1 MELVAPSP
9 KKRTP
14 RIAAVAAGFAGFA
27 LLFGPAY
34 SLVGPAAAMLIALPV
49 LLAGWTLGMT
59 AGAAAALLALP
70 VKAALYDSVGVSS
83 WEIIMHQGGLVETLM
98 LVVIGGGVGQLR
110 DLSAKL
116 RVQIHES
123 AAVQKTLLETEE
135 LHSAVLGNVADAI
148 AINVGTERVFVNR
161 AFLKLHGLEEIPL
174 GGGIPIDEFVHPD
187 DVALV
192 SERTLA
198 RQHGESVPSLY
209 QYRIVRKDGTVRTVQ
224 TSAVAIPYKGQSA
237 ALAVLRD
244 VTEQSEAQR
253 ALERSEERYRAIFEE
268 SRDAIFIASETGQV
282 VDMNPS
288 GLALF
293 GYSMDAMRGMKFR
306 KLLFTPE
313 DERLYLQDLEQRGSV
328 EECRLQMRRQDGS
341 SLKVLL
347 TATVRTSDDGSAS
360 GYQGIIR
367 DVTELQVAQE
377 SLDRARRYSELILN
391 SAGDGIYGVD
401 RDGVVTFVNPAAARM
416 IGWDVHQFVGQP
428 EHLAVHHSHSD
439 GAAYGWDRC
448 PIHTSITEGS
458 IHQVVDEV
466 FWRRNGLSFPVEY
479 ISTPIVVDDEIA
491 GAVIAFRDIT
501 ERLEVERMKGEFVS
515 VVSHELRTP
524 LTSIRGSLG
533 LLAGTMADALP
544 DKGKRM
550 LTIAVDSTER
560 LTRLI
565 NDILDLERMS
575 SGKMTMSRGPCDAAA
590 LVSQSIDAMTA
601 MAENAHVTL
610 SATVPE
616 ARLWA
621 DSDRVIQVLTNLL
634 SNAIK
639 FSEPETSVCVETQ
652 RLPRYVRFQIK
663 DEGRGIPT
671 DKLRSIFGQ
680 FQQVDASD
688 SRKESGTGLGLAIC
702 HTIISQHDG
711 VIWAE
716 SVDGK
721 GSTFFF
727 TLPVAGNPNDTACDR
742 SSKELPSSQSAGE

>member
-1 MELVAPSP
+1 MESGAPSP
-9 KKRTP
+9 KNLTL
-14 RIAAVAAGFAGFA
+14 RITAVAAGFAGHA

-34 SLVGPAAAMLIALPV
+34 SLMGPSAAMLTTLPV

-59 AGAAAALLALP
+59 AGAGAALLTLP
-70 VKAALYDSVGVSS
+70 VNAILFESVGES
-83 WEIIMHQGGLVETLM
+83 ILDQGGLVGTLM

-110 DLSAKL
+110 DLSERL
-116 RVQIHES
+116 RTQIRES
-123 AAVQKTLLETEE
+123 EAVQKTLLETEE

-148 AINVGTERVFVNR
+148 AVTVGTERIFVNR
-161 AFLKLHGLEEIPL
+161 AFLRLHGMEDMPRE
-174 GGGIPIDEFVHPD
+174 GGILIEDHVHPD

-192 SERTLA
+192 RQRTLA
-198 RQHGESVPSLY
+198 RQHGESVPGLH
-209 QYRIVRKDGTVRTVQ
+209 QYRIVRKDGAVRTVQ

-268 SRDAIFIASETGQV
+268 SRDAIFIASEAGQI
-282 VDMNPS
+282 VDINPS

-293 GYSMDAMRGMKFR
+293 GYSMDVIRGMKFR
-306 KLLFTPE
+306 KLLFAPE
-313 DERLYLQDLEQRGSV
+313 DEGLYLHDLEQRGSV
-328 EECRLQMRRQDGS
+328 EECRLKMRRQDGS
-341 SLKVLL
+341 SLEVLL

-360 GYQGIIR
+360 GHQGIIR

-401 RDGVVTFVNPAAARM
+401 RDGVVTFVNPAAAEM
-416 IGWDVHQFVGQP
+416 IGWDVRKFVGKP

-439 GAAYGWDRC
+439 GTAYRWDMC
-448 PIHTSITEGS
+448 PIHTAITKGS
-458 IHQVVDEV
+458 IHQVGDEV
-466 FWRRNGLSFPVEY
+466 FWRRDGSSFPVEY
-479 ISTPIVVDDEIA
+479 ISTPIVVDDEIT
-491 GAVIAFRDIT
+491 GAVISFRDIT
-501 ERLEVERMKGEFVS
+501 DRLEVERMKDEFVS

-533 LLAGTMADALP
+533 LLAGTMADTLP

-550 LTIAVDSTER
+550 LTIAVDNAER

-575 SGKMTMSRGPCDAAA
+575 SGKMTMSRGPCDAAD
-590 LVSQSIDAMTA
+590 LVSQAIDAMTA
-601 MAENAHVTL
+601 MAEKAQVTL
-610 SATVPE
+610 SASVPA

-621 DSDRVIQVLTNLL
+621 DPDRVIQVLTNLL

-652 RLPRYVRFQIK
+652 LLPRYIRFQVK

-702 HTIISQHDG
+702 HTIIGQHDG
-711 VIWAE
+711 EIWAE
-716 SVDGK
+716 SVDGE
-721 GSTFFF
+721 GSTLFF
-727 TLPVAGNPNDTACDR
+727 TLPVAGNPNDTDYGR
-742 SSKELPSSQSAGE
+742 SSEELLSSQPAGE

>member
-1 MELVAPSP
+1 M
-9 KKRTP
+9 
-14 RIAAVAAGFAGFA
+14 
-27 LLFGPAY
+27 
-34 SLVGPAAAMLIALPV
+34 
-49 LLAGWTLGMT
+49 
-59 AGAAAALLALP
+59 
-70 VKAALYDSVGVSS
+70 
-83 WEIIMHQGGLVETLM
+83 
-98 LVVIGGGVGQLR
+98 
-110 DLSAKL
+110 
-116 RVQIHES
+116 
-123 AAVQKTLLETEE
+123 
-135 LHSAVLGNVADAI
+135 
-148 AINVGTERVFVNR
+148 
-161 AFLKLHGLEEIPL
+161 
-174 GGGIPIDEFVHPD
+174 
-187 DVALV
+187 
-192 SERTLA
+192 
-198 RQHGESVPSLY
+198 
-209 QYRIVRKDGTVRTVQ
+209 RTVQ

-244 VTEQSEAQR
+244 VTEQSEAQL
-253 ALERSEERYRAIFEE
+253 ALKRSGERYRAIFEE
-268 SRDAIFIASETGQV
+268 SRDAIFVASETGQI
-282 VDMNPS
+282 VDINPS
-288 GLALF
+288 GLVLF
-293 GYSMDAMRGMKFR
+293 GYSMEVMRRMKFR
-306 KLLFTPE
+306 ELLFTPE
-313 DERLYLQDLEQRGSV
+313 HECLWVKELEERGSV
-328 EECRLQMRRQDGS
+328 EERRLKMRRQDGS
-341 SLKVLL
+341 SLDVLL
-347 TATVRTSDDGSAS
+347 TATVRISDDGSAS

-367 DVTELQVAQE
+367 DVTELQIAQK

-401 RDGVVTFVNPAAARM
+401 RDGVVTFVNPAAAHM
-416 IGWDVHQFVGQP
+416 IGWDVHQLVGQP

-439 GAAYGWDRC
+439 GTAYRWDRC

-458 IHQVVDEV
+458 IHQVGDEV
-466 FWRRNGLSFPVEY
+466 FWRRDGLSFPVEY
-479 ISTPIVVDDEIA
+479 ISTPIVVNDEIA

-501 ERLEVERMKGEFVS
+501 DRLEVQRMKDEFVS

-533 LLAGTMADALP
+533 LLAGTMADTLP

-550 LTIAVDSTER
+550 LTIAVDNTER

-575 SGKMTMSRGPCDAAA
+575 SGKMTMSREPCDAAD
-590 LVSQSIDAMTA
+590 LVSQAIDAMAA
-601 MAENAHVTL
+601 MASIAQVTL
-610 SATVPE
+610 SASVPG

-639 FSEPETSVCVETQ
+639 FSGPETAVCVETQ
-652 RLPRYVRFQIK
+652 LLPGYIRFQVK

-716 SVDGK
+716 SVDGE

-727 TLPVAGNPNDTACDR
+727 TLPVASNPGDTAYDK
-742 SSKELPSSQSAGE
+742 SSKELLSSHPAGE